1 VPLKK
6 NGPSED
12 PPKAEYN
19 DEELDVIICNLLA
32 AFDTPKADIRELQ
45 QRYKELEKEV
55 VKKEKNITQTE
66 ARLKTIQDR
75 LRELDSND
83 DGKDQKEKPD
93 QGQGIKGDSDW
104 DYISTSESS
113 EEEEEVLRF
122 GLSNSAPCAS
132 ASTDQ

>member
-19 DEELDVIICNLLA
+19 DEELDVIMYDLLA
-32 AFDTPKADIRELQ
+32 AFDTPKVDIRGLQ

-55 VKKEKNITQTE
+55 VKKEKNITQIE

-75 LRELDSND
+75 LRELDSDD

-93 QGQGIKGDSDW
+93 QGQGIEGDSDW
-104 DYISTSESS
+104 DYISTSSS
-113 EEEEEVLRF
+113 EEEEEVPRF
-122 GLSNSAPCAS
+122 GLSDSAPCAS
-132 ASTDQ
+132 ALTDQ